1 VHEGELVTNLTQWR
15 HMTTDKLQAAGYV
28 SGYSPLFPTAILGRF
43 LMTRVKA
50 ISREEVCVW
59 WVGGCGFEWVGGW
72 VGGWWV
78 FVCVC
83 VCVCVL

>member
-1 VHEGELVTNLTQWR
+1 
-15 HMTTDKLQAAGYV
+15 MTTDKLQAAGYV

-59 WVGGCGFEWVGGW
+59 WAGGCFEWVGGW
-72 VGGWWV
+72 VVG
-78 FVCVC
+78 VCVC
-83 VCVCVL
+83 VCVCVCVVSIVCGVCVCVVCACA